1 MPVTMPILSPSRGR
15 SAQVMRTMMQSRVE
29 AMRVRREQIGN
40 QCQRRL
46 LVAGRLN
53 ADHLGSMHFLGRR
66 PLQAGSGGE
75 WLMTDGV
82 SRYFI
87 RSIEGLRVAIA
98 GFPNATKVEVEE
110 GVALNVST
118 LGELRALE
126 ALPGRLEILI
136 PYRLQDDSSIVVRGM
151 PEDYMSER

>member
-1 MPVTMPILSPSRGR
+1 
-15 SAQVMRTMMQSRVE
+15 MMQSRVE

-98 GFPNATKVEVEE
+98 GFPNAAKVEVEE

-118 LGELRALE
+118 LGELRAESGVGVSVVAQAITRSYGDRVVLDRVVGRDAAGRPCGRTE
-126 ALPGRLEILI
+126 ANHLP
-136 PYRLQDDSSIVVRGM
+136 
-151 PEDYMSER
+151 